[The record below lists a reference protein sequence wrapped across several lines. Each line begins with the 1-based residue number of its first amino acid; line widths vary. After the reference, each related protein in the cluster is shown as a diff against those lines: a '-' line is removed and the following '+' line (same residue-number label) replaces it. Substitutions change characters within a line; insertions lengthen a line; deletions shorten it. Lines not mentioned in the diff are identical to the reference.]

1 VDAQPQSRQ
10 TKVPRGLAR
19 ATREIAATL
28 AGLVWSVVAHAQP
41 AVGIVAVDVQKLFV
55 SEAVNPNIGAIIH
68 NIQSTFK
75 LADQNNL
82 PFFITFEATTKGDR
96 SLASGLT
103 LPHHQQ
109 TIIKTKYAATGLPS
123 FAAMLRDWR
132 VTNLIVLGSET
143 DVCVLQTVLGLRVM
157 GFQVA
162 LQSDGVFSS
171 EPNVAPA
178 VQRMTDAGVQLVD
191 VVQIKSWIAKGSPLA
206 DSAVTTFPAS
216 SPVLQAVQNGAF
228 SAALVLNRL
237 DDEHLN
243 DPGDPQMRAKL
254 ARLRELLL
262 MAEWTQ
268 IPTYLVGADP
278 ARFQWPTALSQAL
291 GARALDA
298 IKRRSWHPY
307 ADLRSQDY
315 AQIVVAG
322 SHDQAETIYRDF
334 ESRQIFA
341 MKDSLIGR
349 APSASGAIP
358 FTFKMF
364 YYEMT
369 TSVNASEWPSQDW
382 VRDSPR
388 FVPLM
393 RPPQSLPP
401 VQTP

>member
-1 VDAQPQSRQ
+1 V
-10 TKVPRGLAR
+10 
-19 ATREIAATL
+19 
-28 AGLVWSVVAHAQP
+28 LVSSFAAHAQP

-82 PFFITFEATTKGDR
+82 PFFITFEATTKGER
-96 SLASGLT
+96 ALASGLT
-103 LPHHQQ
+103 LPHQQQ

-123 FAAMLRDWR
+123 FGAMLKDRR
-132 VTNLIVLGSET
+132 VTNVIVLGSET
-143 DVCVLQTVLGLRVM
+143 DVCVLQTVLGLRGM

-162 LQSDGVFSS
+162 VQSDGVFSS

-178 VQRMTDAGVQLVD
+178 VERMTDAGVQLID
-191 VVQIKSWIAKGSPLA
+191 VIQIKGWIAKGSPLP
-206 DSAVTTFPAS
+206 DSPVTTFPAAF
-216 SPVLQAVQNGAF
+216 PVLQPVQNGAF

-243 DPGDPQMRAKL
+243 DPSDPQMRAKL
-254 ARLRELLL
+254 ARLRELMV

-278 ARFQWPTALSQAL
+278 GRFQWPTALSQAL
-291 GARALDA
+291 GARALDT
-298 IKRRSWHPY
+298 IKRRNWHPY
-307 ADLRSQDY
+307 ADLMSQDY

-322 SHDQAETIYRDF
+322 SYYQADAIYRDF
-334 ESRQIFA
+334 RLRQIFA

-349 APSASGAIP
+349 APNASGAVP
-358 FTFKMF
+358 FTYKMF

-369 TSVNASEWPSQDW
+369 TSVNAGEWPSQDW
-382 VRDSPR
+382 VRDSPA

-401 VQTP
+401 IQTP